1 MSFEEIPYYFRILKK
16 RFWVIALLTVTT
28 VGTIL
33 YRQNNAEPVYRT
45 SLQFQVT
52 TPPQSDVTLY
62 ESYQAKRNEI
72 PFIRESFINVL
83 SSGSVARQ
91 VVDRFREE
99 GRDVSRIAWDIET
112 ADIPGTDFTR
122 VTVFANNPQL
132 AADLANGLTEEALR
146 QYGALRA
153 RGVTMSRQF
162 IQTELEAVR
171 QELQQAEEDMIAL
184 KLENQIGFLSDMIK
198 EQQDL
203 IRSLRLNRDIA
214 YAKGFTQ
221 EARNYEELVTQREQ
235 ELQDLVRKSALY
247 SAMDTEVQQKR
258 DTFNFLLAKESEA
271 KLTENELLNLGFI
284 QVLSPAQP
292 PSRAVSALS
301 LKVVA
306 LGGVATLVLGVV
318 LVFIWEAA
326 VSRERAV
333 QAVQVNII
341 DPVTGIY
348 NEDYFLRRLGEEMA
362 RARRQQ
368 YPLSVALLNIDN
380 LRTLQAARSPEARDE
395 LLRKT
400 AVFLRQYLR
409 EEDLIAY
416 FEDGT
421 FALML
426 PDMPAEVAEATT
438 RRLQTRL
445 AWTPIELGRSGTQV
459 HLSSVAGVAPYDNG
473 MARDQLMATAYQ
485 VLRRSGADG
494 YSREFLAAEEPIRQT
509 EQPSGN

>member
-1 MSFEEIPYYFRILKK
+1 M
-16 RFWVIALLTVTT
+16 
-28 VGTIL
+28 
-33 YRQNNAEPVYRT
+33 
-45 SLQFQVT
+45 
-52 TPPQSDVTLY
+52 
-62 ESYQAKRNEI
+62 
-72 PFIRESFINVL
+72 NVL
-83 SSGSVARQ
+83 EQ
-91 VVDRFREE
+91 FHD
-99 GRDVSRIAWDIET
+99 W
-112 ADIPGTDFTR
+112 
-122 VTVFANNPQL
+122 
-132 AADLANGLTEEALR
+132 LANYWPSWAAYLVPALV
-146 QYGALRA
+146 A
-153 RGVTMSRQF
+153 F
-162 IQTELEAVR
+162 I
-171 QELQQAEEDMIAL
+171 
-184 KLENQIGFLSDMIK
+184 
-198 EQQDL
+198 
-203 IRSLRLNRDIA
+203 
-214 YAKGFTQ
+214 
-221 EARNYEELVTQREQ
+221 
-235 ELQDLVRKSALY
+235 
-247 SAMDTEVQQKR
+247 
-258 DTFNFLLAKESEA
+258 
-271 KLTENELLNLGFI
+271 
-284 QVLSPAQP
+284 VLSTFI
-292 PSRAVSALS
+292 
-301 LKVVA
+301 
-306 LGGVATLVLGVV
+306 TLVV